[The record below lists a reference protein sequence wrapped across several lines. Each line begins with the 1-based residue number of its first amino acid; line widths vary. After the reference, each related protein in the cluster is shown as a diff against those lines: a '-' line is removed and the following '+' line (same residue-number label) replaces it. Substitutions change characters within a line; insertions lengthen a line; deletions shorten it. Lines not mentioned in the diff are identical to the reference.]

1 MEPVKQ
7 LWPQCPV
14 IPKNRSKKQTP
25 RERRVDVDEG
35 KWQGWLQGA
44 KGMGVQRG
52 GREEGGRMC
61 KKSACR
67 KRRGVCAQTL
77 NPHPATLYPKL
88 STLRAHRKRH
98 GCIVAL
104 LHAKE
109 CIARQMC
116 NDPWRDIP
124 EPSKFYFVFDKVP
137 WERRGRWWWR
147 RGVQSESR

>member
-1 MEPVKQ
+1 MHAYTQIMEPVKQ

-61 KKSACR
+61 KESACR
-67 KRRGVCAQTL
+67 KRRGVCA
-77 NPHPATLYPKL
+77 
-88 STLRAHRKRH
+88 
-98 GCIVAL
+98 
-104 LHAKE
+104 
-109 CIARQMC
+109 
-116 NDPWRDIP
+116 
-124 EPSKFYFVFDKVP
+124 
-137 WERRGRWWWR
+137 
-147 RGVQSESR
+147 